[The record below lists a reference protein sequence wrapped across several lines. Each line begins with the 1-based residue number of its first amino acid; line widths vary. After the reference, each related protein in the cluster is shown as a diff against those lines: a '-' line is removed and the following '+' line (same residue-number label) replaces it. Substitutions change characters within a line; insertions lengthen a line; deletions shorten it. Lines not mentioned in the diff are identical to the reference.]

1 MEKQLSLETI
11 KLIEKASKQLN
22 MNKELVIVS
31 AIKSYLEEAELKREF
46 ESWDKLSDE
55 ALENFEKVL

>member
-1 MEKQLSLETI
+1 
-11 KLIEKASKQLN
+11 

-31 AIKSYLEEAELKREF
+31 AIKLYLEEAELKREF

>member
-55 ALENFEKVL
+55 ALENFEKIL